1 MTDPITRLNAAL
13 EGRYIIERE
22 LGEGGMATVY
32 LAADLKHERKVA
44 VKVLKPELAAVVG
57 AERFLTEIKT
67 TANLQHPHILPLF
80 DSGEADSFLFYVMP
94 YVQGETLR
102 DRLERDKQLPVDEAV
117 RIARDVAEALHS
129 AHEDGVIHRDIK
141 PANILLSNG
150 RPLVADF
157 GIALAVSAAGGGRLT
172 ETGLSLGTPHYMSP
186 EQATGDQ
193 SVSAATDTYALGAVL
208 YEMLVGDPPHTGSTA
223 QAILGKIIMG
233 EPVSITQHRGSVPPN
248 VDAAIRR
255 ALEKLPADRFATTR
269 EFARALGDPAFRHGV
284 GGRAEVTPARGVWN
298 RLSVATTAIA
308 AVMAVAL
315 AWVVLSPGNPGPSS
329 RSVVRFTVPVG
340 EEADVFLGGQMDT
353 EFGYPAASA
362 LAISPDGEMLVY
374 PAWERDEDGSQVS
387 RLYRRRLG
395 QERADP
401 LVGTEGASGPFFSPS
416 GEWIGFFTPGAL
428 KRISVRDGDVET
440 IFSGGGPGDPRR
452 TATWG
457 DDDTIIAS
465 DGSTL
470 YTDRLTSTG
479 DLEVLVAADTVQPGF
494 MYSQPHMLPGSR
506 RLLFTGRPW
515 SVDPALAAVFVLDL
529 ETLERTSLVENAM
542 NPLYVEPG
550 YLLFVRQGTL
560 MAVEFDAERSEISG
574 EPRILLEDVMQAV
587 GMPNSYAETGVAQ
600 VAVSRSGTLAYARG
614 GVFPGQKRLALR
626 VAPDG
631 SAEPL
636 DLPARDYGGGRF
648 SPEGDRLAITVYE
661 GRSATILIHD
671 LERRVTERLDGGG
684 FEVAQPEWSPDG
696 RAIAYQSDD
705 EDGVKNVYRMA
716 VDGTGEPERIA
727 PSDEYQAMLA
737 WSSTGVIAF
746 QQGGNIW
753 VVPPDGAPAPFFT
766 SDVRQSHATFSPD
779 GRWVAYMSEGEIY
792 VRPYPGPEPATRVS
806 DGGGTGPVWSRDGG
820 RLFYRRGPISSR
832 VLMVAEVDGE
842 GDEFRSS
849 RPEVFI
855 ESWRYQGYTP
865 LRSHDVHADG
875 SFLAIVDEGAFEEGS
890 GVSPRTSDRFR
901 VETFHVVLNFLE
913 ELRAEMGGD

>member
-1 MTDPITRLNAAL
+1 MPDPIVRLNTAL
-13 EGRYIIERE
+13 EGRYRIERE

-57 AERFLTEIKT
+57 AERFLAEIKT

-94 YVQGETLR
+94 YVQGESLR

-150 RPLVADF
+150 RPLLADF

-208 YEMLVGDPPHTGSTA
+208 YEMLVGEPPHTGSTA

-233 EPVSITQHRGSVPPN
+233 APVTISEHRSSVPPN
-248 VDAAIRR
+248 VDGAIRR
-255 ALEKLPADRFATTR
+255 ALEKLPADRFVTTR
-269 EFARALGDPAFRHGV
+269 EFARALGDPAFRHGA
-284 GGRAEVTPARGVWN
+284 GARSESQPARSAWN
-298 RLSVATTAIA
+298 GLSLAMTAIA
-308 AVMAVAL
+308 AVTTVAL
-315 AWVVLSPGNPGPSS
+315 GWALFTPAGSGPSS
-329 RSVVRFTVPVG
+329 AAVVRFTVPVG
-340 EEADVFLGGQMDT
+340 EDADVFLGGQMDS
-353 EFGYPAASA
+353 EFGYPAAAA
-362 LAISPDGEMLVY
+362 LAISPDGDMVVY
-374 PAWERDEDGSQVS
+374 PAWERQEDGSAVS
-387 RLYRRRLG
+387 RLYRRRLA

-401 LVGTEGASGPFFSPS
+401 LAGTEGASGPFFSPS
-416 GEWIGFFTPGAL
+416 GDWIGFFTPGAL
-428 KRISVRDGDVET
+428 KRISVADGDVET
-440 IFSGGGPGDPRR
+440 IYAGGGAGDPRR

-457 DDDTIIAS
+457 DDGTIVAS

-470 YTDRLTSTG
+470 YTDQLTSTG

-494 MYSQPHMLPGSR
+494 RYSQPHMLPGSR

-515 SVDPALAAVFVLDL
+515 SVDPALAAVYVLDL
-529 ETLERTSLVENAM
+529 ETLERTVLVENAM
-542 NPLYVEPG
+542 DPLYVEAG
-550 YLLFVRQGTL
+550 ILLFVRQGTL
-560 MAVEFDAERSEISG
+560 MAVEFDPDRTEVSG
-574 EPRILLEDVMQAV
+574 EPRILLEEVMQAV

-600 VAVSRSGTLAYARG
+600 VAVSRSGTLVYAKG
-614 GVFPGQKRLALR
+614 GVFPGQTRLALR

-631 SAEPL
+631 TAEPL
-636 DLPARDYGGGRF
+636 DLPARDYAGGRL
-648 SPEGDRLAITVYE
+648 SPDGKRLAITVYE
-661 GRSATILIHD
+661 GRSSTILLHD

-696 RAIAYQSDD
+696 REIAYQSDH
-705 EDGVKNVYRMA
+705 EDGVKNVYRIA
-716 VDGTGEPERIA
+716 VDGTGEPVRIA
-727 PSDEYQAMLA
+727 PSDQYQAMLS
-737 WSSTGVIAF
+737 WSPDGVLAF

-753 VVPPDGAPAPFFT
+753 VVPPGGEPAPFFN
-766 SDVRQSHATFSPD
+766 SDARQSHATFSPD
-779 GRWVAYMSEGEIY
+779 GRWLAYMSEGEIY
-792 VRPYPGPEPATRVS
+792 VRPYPGPEPPTRVS
-806 DGGGTGPVWSRDGG
+806 DGGGTGPVWSRDGR
-820 RLFYRRGPISSR
+820 RLFYRRGPIASR
-832 VLMVAEVDGE
+832 VLMVAEVDGTGE
-842 GDEFRSS
+842 EFRSGS
-849 RPEVFI
+849 PEVFI
-855 ESWRYQGYTP
+855 DPWRYQGYTP
-865 LRSHDVHADG
+865 LRSHDVLADG
-875 SFLAIVDEGAFEEGS
+875 SFLAIVDQGRFEGS
-890 GVSPRTSDRFR
+890 DVSPRTSDRFR

-913 ELRAEMGGD
+913 ELMTEMGRD